1 MGWKKILIA
10 ASLIV
15 VILFVAIYAFLS
27 LYDFNK
33 FKPILAQAVKEATG
47 RELTL
52 DGDITIELGL
62 TPTILVE
69 DVSFQNASWGS
80 RPDLAKV
87 KRMEIQVALLP
98 LIRGDFKFVRLVME
112 EPVVIIETDSLGTSN
127 FEFRTS
133 DEQETTLPILIFQ
146 DVHIEKGL
154 LTYKDGQSGDTYT
167 VRLDHLKATIPG
179 LDKSIKL
186 DFEGAFD
193 DIPVSLKGTI
203 GPIVAW
209 IESGHSWPT
218 ELTVGVG
225 GASFNVKGEIRD
237 PIHFKDLAF
246 AVTGEGP
253 SISYFV
259 KLAGVSDMPELGAF
273 RLEAKLADPEGKLA
287 LEVLDFNVG
296 SEKLAEISLNGT
308 IKDLLAL
315 QEISLNFAV
324 QGKDSAKLTQFG
336 LPLPPVRGAYSA
348 SGRIFDPEVSVYA
361 ASDLRVALG
370 KNEIAGRVDLNLT
383 AKPPYLTAKLTSK
396 KFALG
401 PFNLAVKLTGPT
413 DKLALENM
421 DLQIGTEDLAVMRLN
436 GSIKD
441 LLKLDGV
448 NLSFRVHGKD
458 LANLKKLSGR
468 PLPVRGAFS
477 ASGQVIVRVRKDF
490 KIPKLKITVGK
501 NHIAGSLD
509 LDLRSQRPRLS
520 ALLSS
525 KKFDLAN
532 LLTPE
537 ISKLNWVRALV
548 DLKKFRLAVKLAGF
562 AKELTVEDVDFRA
575 GTRKLAE
582 VTLKGSIKD
591 LSALRGI
598 NLNVAV
604 QGENVANLE
613 KSIGRPLPVEGA
625 FALSGQIAD
634 PAAKV
639 YKVSDL
645 KLVLGEN
652 NLTGRLDLNLT
663 GQQPQLAGELST
675 QKFNLQPLSIS
686 NVEILTKLKK
696 LADLGPLK
704 LNFSVVGPTDKLVV
718 QQVEFH
724 AGTEQLAEVRV
735 KGAIKSLSDQR
746 GLDLNFSVRGNEISK
761 LAELT
766 GQTLPIQ
773 GAYAV
778 SGQITDPAVK
788 NYKVSDLKLIL
799 GDNDI
804 AGSLDVNLTD
814 QRIGL
819 ATELSAQQ
827 FNLKPVTIPAIE
839 WLTRMPDL
847 GPLKLAV
854 TLSSSGD
861 KFAVENLDLNF
872 GTEELIEL
880 MLKGTIKDLFD
891 QQGVKLGFSIKGKN
905 LAKLKKMGG
914 PALPFQGPF
923 NFSGQFV
930 DPAPKTYKI
939 TSLKVVIGANDG
951 SGSIELNLA
960 NQRPK
965 VTVAMSSQKID
976 LRPLLVKTEKKDTT
990 KGPPAKSDKKKDKVF
1005 SSKPWSLDGLKRIDA
1020 DMKIQ
1025 GKQVLVPHL
1034 ALDDITADILLNN
1047 GNLTVEPIKFMI
1059 GGGSVNGRF
1068 NLHSQDKP
1076 SSLKMD
1082 LKIDQIDL
1090 GPMLDELGYQRTL
1103 GGTLNADIM
1112 LAGSGNSLAD
1122 LMAGLNGRIYVGMK
1136 DGQVASEYLYVLQ
1149 DILGT
1154 AVLQL
1159 INPFKKK
1166 ETQTKVNCSINVINI
1181 KDGLAECNLLLDT
1194 DQTSIFCVGDVDL
1207 KTEKLDLKVK
1217 PVPKKGYGLDS
1228 AVKIGFSFKEL
1239 SKPFRLGGT
1248 LAHPSLVLD
1257 TAGTVF
1263 TLGKLAGALLL
1274 GPIGITAFFADVSL
1288 GKKDPCL
1295 EALKAFEKEGKVKSG
1310 EKPEEKNKKD
1320 KEPDDNKTG
1329 AGKEEDKKSTGFF
1342 RKLFHKEK

>member
-15 VILFVAIYAFLS
+15 VVLLVAIYAFLS

-33 FKPILAQAVKEATG
+33 FKPMLTQAVKEATG

-62 TPTILVE
+62 TPTILLE

-98 LIRGDFKFVRLVME
+98 LIRGDFEFVRLVTE
-112 EPVVIIETDSLGTSN
+112 EPVVIIETDSSGTSN
-127 FEFRTS
+127 FEFKTS

-167 VRLDHLKATIPG
+167 VRFDHLKAHIPG
-179 LDKSIKL
+179 LDKSMKL

-193 DIPVSLKGTI
+193 DIPVSLKGTV

-209 IESGHSWPT
+209 IKSGHSWPT
-218 ELTVGVG
+218 ELTVRVG

-237 PIHFKDLAF
+237 PVHFKDLAF

-253 SISYFV
+253 SISDFV

-273 RLEAKLADPEGKLA
+273 GLEVKLADPEGKLA
-287 LEVLDFNVG
+287 LEVLDFDVG
-296 SEKLAEISLNGT
+296 SEELADISLNGT

-315 QEISLNFAV
+315 QGISLNFAV

-336 LPLPPVRGAYSA
+336 LPLPPVRGFYSA

-361 ASDLRVALG
+361 VSDLRVALG
-370 KNEIAGRVDLNLT
+370 ENEITGRVDLNLT

-401 PFNLAVKLTGPT
+401 PFNLAAKLTGPT
-413 DKLALENM
+413 DKLALEKM

-436 GSIKD
+436 GSVKN

-468 PLPVRGAFS
+468 PLPVSGAFS
-477 ASGQVIVRVRKDF
+477 ASGQVIVRVHKDF

-525 KKFDLAN
+525 KKFDLTS

-537 ISKLNWVRALV
+537 IAKLNWVKALG
-548 DLKKFRLAVKLAGF
+548 DLKTFRLAVKLSGF
-562 AKELTVEDVDFRA
+562 AKELTVEDMDFRA

-591 LSALRGI
+591 LWALRGI
-598 NLNVAV
+598 DLNVAV

-613 KSIGRPLPVEGA
+613 KSIGLPLPVEGA

-634 PAAKV
+634 P
-639 YKVSDL
+639 
-645 KLVLGEN
+645 G
-652 NLTGRLDLNLT
+652 
-663 GQQPQLAGELST
+663 
-675 QKFNLQPLSIS
+675 
-686 NVEILTKLKK
+686 
-696 LADLGPLK
+696 
-704 LNFSVVGPTDKLVV
+704 
-718 QQVEFH
+718 
-724 AGTEQLAEVRV
+724 
-735 KGAIKSLSDQR
+735 
-746 GLDLNFSVRGNEISK
+746 
-761 LAELT
+761 
-766 GQTLPIQ
+766 
-773 GAYAV
+773 
-778 SGQITDPAVK
+778 VK
-788 NYKVSDLKLIL
+788 NYRVSDLKLIL
-799 GDNDI
+799 GDND
-804 AGSLDVNLTD
+804 
-814 QRIGL
+814 
-819 ATELSAQQ
+819 
-827 FNLKPVTIPAIE
+827 
-839 WLTRMPDL
+839 
-847 GPLKLAV
+847 
-854 TLSSSGD
+854 
-861 KFAVENLDLNF
+861 
-872 GTEELIEL
+872 
-880 MLKGTIKDLFD
+880 
-891 QQGVKLGFSIKGKN
+891 
-905 LAKLKKMGG
+905 
-914 PALPFQGPF
+914 
-923 NFSGQFV
+923 
-930 DPAPKTYKI
+930 
-939 TSLKVVIGANDG
+939 G
-951 SGSIELNLA
+951 SGSMELNLA

-976 LRPLLVKTEKKDTT
+976 LRPLLAKAEKKDTK
-990 KGPPAKSDKKKDKVF
+990 KGPPAKSDKTKDKVF
-1005 SSKPWSLDGLKRIDA
+1005 SSKPWSLDRLKRVDA
-1020 DMKIQ
+1020 DMKIRD
-1025 GKQVLVPHL
+1025 KQVLVPHL

-1047 GNLTVEPIKFMI
+1047 GNLTVEPIKFVI

-1068 NLHSQDKP
+1068 NLRSQDKP
-1076 SSLKMD
+1076 SSVKVE

-1122 LMAGLNGRIYVGMK
+1122 LMADLNGRIYVGMK

-1154 AVLQL
+1154 EVLRL
-1159 INPFKKK
+1159 INPFKKN
-1166 ETQTKVNCSINVINI
+1166 ETQTKVNCSVNVINI
-1181 KDGLAECNLLLDT
+1181 KDGLAECKLLLDT

-1207 KTEKLDLKVK
+1207 RTENLDLKVK

-1228 AVKIGFSFKEL
+1228 VVKIGFSFNAL

-1263 TLGKLAGALLL
+1263 TLGKLAGAVAL

-1288 GKKDPCL
+1288 GKKDTCL
-1295 EALKAFEKEGKVKSG
+1295 EALKAFEKEDKVKSG
-1310 EKPEEKNKKD
+1310 EKPEEKNKTD

-1329 AGKEEDKKSTGFF
+1329 TGKEEGKKSTGFF
-1342 RKLFHKEK
+1342 RKLFHRENKP

>member
-1 MGWKKILIA
+1 
-10 ASLIV
+10 
-15 VILFVAIYAFLS
+15 
-27 LYDFNK
+27 
-33 FKPILAQAVKEATG
+33 
-47 RELTL
+47 
-52 DGDITIELGL
+52 
-62 TPTILVE
+62 
-69 DVSFQNASWGS
+69 
-80 RPDLAKV
+80 
-87 KRMEIQVALLP
+87 
-98 LIRGDFKFVRLVME
+98 
-112 EPVVIIETDSLGTSN
+112 
-127 FEFRTS
+127 
-133 DEQETTLPILIFQ
+133 
-146 DVHIEKGL
+146 

-167 VRLDHLKATIPG
+167 VRFDHLKAHIPG
-179 LDKSIKL
+179 LDKSMKL

-193 DIPVSLKGTI
+193 DIPVSLKGTV

-218 ELTVGVG
+218 ELTVMVG

-237 PIHFKDLAF
+237 PTHFKDLAF
-246 AVTGEGP
+246 AVTDEGP
-253 SISYFV
+253 SISDFV

-273 RLEAKLADPEGKLA
+273 GLEVKLADPEGKLA
-287 LEVLDFNVG
+287 LEVLDFDVG
-296 SEKLAEISLNGT
+296 SEELADISLNGT

-315 QEISLNFAV
+315 QGISLNFAV

-336 LPLPPVRGAYSA
+336 LPLPPVRGFYSA

-361 ASDLRVALG
+361 VSDLRVALG
-370 KNEIAGRVDLNLT
+370 ENEITGHVDLNLT

-401 PFNLAVKLTGPT
+401 PFNLAAKLTGPT
-413 DKLALENM
+413 DKLALEKM

-436 GSIKD
+436 GSVKD
-441 LLKLDGV
+441 LLKLGGV
-448 NLSFRVHGKD
+448 NLYFRVHGKD

-477 ASGQVIVRVRKDF
+477 ASGQVIVRVHKDF

-525 KKFDLAN
+525 KKFDLTS

-537 ISKLNWVRALV
+537 IAKLNWVKALG
-548 DLKKFRLAVKLAGF
+548 DLKTFRLAVKLAGF
-562 AKELTVEDVDFRA
+562 AKELTVEDMDFRA

-591 LSALRGI
+591 LWALRGI

-639 YKVSDL
+639 YKASDL

-652 NLTGRLDLNLT
+652 NLAGRLDLNLT

-686 NVEILTKLKK
+686 NVEILTRLKK

-704 LNFSVVGPTDKLVV
+704 LNFTVVGPADKLAV
-718 QQVEFH
+718 QQVDFH

-735 KGAIKSLSDQR
+735 KGAIKSLSAQR
-746 GLDLNFSVRGNEISK
+746 GFDLNFSVRGNEISK

-766 GQTLPIQ
+766 GQSLPIQ

-788 NYKVSDLKLIL
+788 NYRVSDLKLIL
-799 GDNDI
+799 GDND
-804 AGSLDVNLTD
+804 
-814 QRIGL
+814 
-819 ATELSAQQ
+819 
-827 FNLKPVTIPAIE
+827 
-839 WLTRMPDL
+839 
-847 GPLKLAV
+847 
-854 TLSSSGD
+854 
-861 KFAVENLDLNF
+861 
-872 GTEELIEL
+872 
-880 MLKGTIKDLFD
+880 
-891 QQGVKLGFSIKGKN
+891 
-905 LAKLKKMGG
+905 
-914 PALPFQGPF
+914 
-923 NFSGQFV
+923 
-930 DPAPKTYKI
+930 
-939 TSLKVVIGANDG
+939 G
-951 SGSIELNLA
+951 SGSMELNLA

-976 LRPLLVKTEKKDTT
+976 LRPLLVNAEKKDTT
-990 KGPPAKSDKKKDKVF
+990 KGPPAKPDKTKDKVF
-1005 SSKPWSLDGLKRIDA
+1005 SRKPWSLDRLKRVDA
-1020 DMKIQ
+1020 DMKIRD
-1025 GKQVLVPHL
+1025 KQVLVPHL
-1034 ALDDITADILLNN
+1034 ALDDLTAGILLNN
-1047 GNLTVEPIKFMI
+1047 GNLTVEPIKFVI

-1068 NLHSQDKP
+1068 NLRSQDKP
-1076 SSLKMD
+1076 SSVKVE

-1122 LMAGLNGRIYVGMK
+1122 LMADLNGRIYVGMK

-1154 AVLQL
+1154 EVLRL
-1159 INPFKKK
+1159 INPFKKN
-1166 ETQTKVNCSINVINI
+1166 ETQTKVNCSVNVINI
-1181 KDGLAECNLLLDT
+1181 KDGLAECKLLLDT

-1207 KTEKLDLKVK
+1207 RTENLDLKVK
-1217 PVPKKGYGLDS
+1217 PVPQKGYGLDS
-1228 AVKIGFSFKEL
+1228 VVKIGFSFNEL

-1263 TLGKLAGALLL
+1263 TLGKLAGAVAL

-1295 EALKAFEKEGKVKSG
+1295 EALKAFEKEDKVKSG
-1310 EKPEEKNKKD
+1310 EKPEEKNKTD

-1329 AGKEEDKKSTGFF
+1329 TGKEEGKKSTGFF
-1342 RKLFHKEK
+1342 RKLFHRENKP